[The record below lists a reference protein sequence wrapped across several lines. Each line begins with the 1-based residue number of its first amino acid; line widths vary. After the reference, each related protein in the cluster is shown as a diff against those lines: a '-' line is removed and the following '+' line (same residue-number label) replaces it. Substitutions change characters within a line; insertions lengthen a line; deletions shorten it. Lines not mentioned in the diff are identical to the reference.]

1 MIKWIT
7 ENLRSGDADARRA
20 VLMAA
25 MIVVQGLCAAF
36 YMGDAILDLDGSEPL
51 SHLVLESL
59 VATVLCLGVLFFML
73 ELRRL
78 LARMDQA
85 KQGLRAA
92 QGEMSAV
99 IDTFFTRWGLTSA
112 EREVGLLILKGVDN
126 ENIARIRGRAVGTVR
141 AQSASIYGKAG
152 VDGRAQ
158 LISVFMEELLAT
170 DGPA

>member
-51 SHLVLESL
+51 AHLVLESL

-78 LARMDQA
+78 LARMD
-85 KQGLRAA
+85 
-92 QGEMSAV
+92 
-99 IDTFFTRWGLTSA
+99 
-112 EREVGLLILKGVDN
+112 
-126 ENIARIRGRAVGTVR
+126 
-141 AQSASIYGKAG
+141 
-152 VDGRAQ
+152 
-158 LISVFMEELLAT
+158 
-170 DGPA
+170 